1 MRTVGNYL
9 SFDNAVCA
17 AFNTPRPRHTKDPD
31 DLRANVEYLDYA
43 DDPRPGA
50 GVPTDD
56 EYFGHY
62 ATPIDWA
69 KVRSVDSAELGH
81 VVIPNWNHPVQITA
95 VHRGDSV
102 RLIAYVAPGTTR
114 RVWGWGWVS
123 HVQIPFGYSVVAEA
137 SFVPEDWDVTE
148 TVALQWRGEGQ
159 YFPDVVRVEE
169 DSAIIVW
176 RPMGAAAV
184 GIPGV
189 PQLIRDPEDLPQVTV
204 WETFAW
210 AR

>member
-1 MRTVGNYL
+1 MKTFGNFI
-9 SFDNAVCA
+9 SFDDAVQA
-17 AFNTPRPRHTKDPD
+17 AFNTPRPRHSSDPD
-31 DLRANVEYLDYA
+31 DFRINVEFLDPESDTRPLPGTTTDEDYVE
-43 DDPRPGA
+43 DYTPR
-50 GVPTDD
+50 V
-56 EYFGHY
+56 
-62 ATPIDWA
+62 DWA
-69 KVRSVDSAELGH
+69 KVRSVDAAEVGF
-81 VVIPNWNHPVQITA
+81 VVIPNWNDTVQITA
-95 VHRGDSV
+95 VHRGDAV

-176 RPMGAAAV
+176 RPIGAAAV

-204 WETFAW
+204 WEVIL
-210 AR
+210 